1 MRSLSLVVLGI
12 LLLSPAH
19 ARAAGRD
26 PWQHVLTG
34 GGPSAF
40 TSVHLDGSSSTAS
53 PVAVIDVSKAAPL
66 TASPAAAQVP
76 APAPAFEYS
85 EAYRTRAKIHK
96 VASFAT
102 LPLFAAEVVLGQM
115 TYDNPSDGRKN
126 AHVAVGATIGVLF
139 GVNTVTG
146 VWNLWEARKDPTGR
160 NRRLLHGILMLAADA
175 GFVAT
180 AAVAPDNESPDYAD
194 QRGTHRAVALTSIGI
209 ATAGYLVQILG
220 GK

>member
-1 MRSLSLVVLGI
+1 
-12 LLLSPAH
+12 
-19 ARAAGRD
+19 
-26 PWQHVLTG
+26 
-34 GGPSAF
+34 
-40 TSVHLDGSSSTAS
+40 
-53 PVAVIDVSKAAPL
+53 VAVNGIGDVGVSTLSAASL
-66 TASPAAAQVP
+66 QVP

-85 EAYRTRAKIHK
+85 DAYRTRAKIHK

-115 TYDNPSDGRKN
+115 TYDNPSDGRKS
-126 AHVAVGATIGVLF
+126 AHVAVGATIGALF

-146 VWNLWEARKDPTGR
+146 VWNLWEARKDPNGR

-180 AAVAPDNESPDYAD
+180 AAVAPDNESPDYTD